1 MGFPSDY
8 WNATQLS
15 FPSFW
20 LLFVGLLYDFTKRFA
35 DNSATVG
42 VKNKFYCHLSL
53 EQKLIAISRTP
64 ILARKLRYLMSNST
78 LNRKSE
84 TPLVTVPSQP
94 SLRKHAFY
102 GIEGGCLLGEDSP
115 SKGERG
121 RMRI

>member
-20 LLFVGLLYDFTKRFA
+20 LLFVGFLYDFTKRFA

-64 ILARKLRYLMSNST
+64 ILARKPHT
-78 LNRKSE
+78 LCP

-102 GIEGGCLLGEDSP
+102 GIEGGCLRGKDSP